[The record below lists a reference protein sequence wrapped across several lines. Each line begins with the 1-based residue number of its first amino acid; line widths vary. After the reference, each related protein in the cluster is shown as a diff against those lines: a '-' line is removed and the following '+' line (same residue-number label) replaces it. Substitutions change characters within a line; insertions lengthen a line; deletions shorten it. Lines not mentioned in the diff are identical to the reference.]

1 MWENLDLIFLL
12 TLRFYILADGTQHLV
27 QLLQGQ
33 PALEQPEF
41 KNEITCRV

>member
-12 TLRFYILADGTQHLV
+12 TLRFYILADGKQHLV
-27 QLLQGQ
+27 QSLQGQ

-41 KNEITCRV
+41 KH